1 MTGKL
6 YALPEGSRIL
16 VTGGN
21 GFVGSNV
28 IHALLELGFK
38 VRATIRSPK
47 PWLDQMFQE
56 QFGEDSFQS
65 VVFADYHDLDGLVGI
80 MDGVTGVAHLV
91 SDVSFG
97 ADTETIIRWV
107 VKATQT
113 ILKAASK
120 QPAIRRV
127 VLTSSGVAVSVHEP
141 NKAIAVDESTWN
153 EAAVLAARNPNT
165 PKEAKGWF
173 GYCASKTKAEQ
184 AAWQWVMENNPQ
196 FQFNTVLPCFTIGRV
211 LHKEIHGSTMGWVRG
226 LLSGSREI
234 FDIYIPQHVV
244 DVIDIARLHAVALLD
259 SNTKSQR
266 IFGFAHSL
274 NLTQMIS
281 TLRRLRPDNALIPN
295 SPEGEGHDL
304 TDFVP
309 AKKAEKLIRE
319 FYGQERWTSVEDSI
333 AEGIKGC

>member
-196 FQFNTVLPCFTIGRV
+196 FQFNTVLPCFT
-211 LHKEIHGSTMGWVRG
+211 LTY
-226 LLSGSREI
+226 LLE
-234 FDIYIPQHVV
+234 HVV